1 MKGQLIVWCIVLL
14 GCSSTEPASAPIEQ
28 GKFIDLLADVRLLEG
43 TYSVMYGEMDR
54 NELASYYVQVFTKY
68 GVTDEEFRESMLHYH
83 TDPDR
88 MVIIEEA
95 VLERLSKMMADE
107 RAAED
112 SLATGDS
119 LVKSPGVIDG
129 RIDRLK

>member
-112 SLATGDS
+112 SLATGDT

>member
-119 LVKSPGVIDG
+119 PVKSPGVIDG